1 MTMRGRCMMVLTTL
15 LVAPPTAAEA
25 NRAFDPSA
33 AYHELTD
40 NRATLV
46 LRDQTHLSVTMYI
59 DFTSALHRALAPQ
72 HSETE
77 FVLTYSAMPPVRFRD
92 ALHKAQARFVI
103 NTRVQQSPGDTVVL
117 SNWTWPD
124 ATAVQAMLQQ
134 HAMQTVVAPLDHAHA
149 QPMEIHADAIAA
161 QPIRAVTIR
170 FPSEFARVLVVSY
183 KPNQVWVDPTMRSPR
198 ITF

>member
-1 MTMRGRCMMVLTTL
+1 MTMLGRCMMVLTTL

-25 NRAFDPSA
+25 NRAFGTSA

-59 DFTSALHRALAPQ
+59 DFTGALHRTLAPQ
-72 HSETE
+72 RSETE
-77 FVLTYSAMPPVRFRD
+77 FVLTYAAMSPTLFRD
-92 ALHKAQARFVI
+92 ALRRAQAHFMI
-103 NTRVQQSPGDTVVL
+103 TTQVQQTSGDPVVL
-117 SNWTWPD
+117 RNWTWPD
-124 ATAVQAMLQQ
+124 AAAVQTMLQQ
-134 HAMQTVVAPLDHAHA
+134 QAMQTVVAPLDHAHG
-149 QPMEIHADAIAA
+149 QPLEIHADAIAA

-170 FPSEFARVLVVSY
+170 FPGEFARVLVVSY
-183 KPNQVWVDPTMRSPR
+183 TPNQVWVDPTMRSPR